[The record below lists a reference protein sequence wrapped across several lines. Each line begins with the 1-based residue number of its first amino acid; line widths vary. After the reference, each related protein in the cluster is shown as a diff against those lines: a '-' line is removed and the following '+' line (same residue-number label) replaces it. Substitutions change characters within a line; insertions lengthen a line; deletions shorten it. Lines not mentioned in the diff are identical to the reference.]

1 MKPIRDWTLLLDDY
15 LSHLTLD
22 RGLSLK
28 TVEAYSADVLRFIS
42 FADRSGIRVPEAVR
56 PSDVVAWLAQEQ
68 ATGVSSRTMARR
80 LSALR
85 GFFRFLSEVHAI
97 ETDPLTTVDTPRI
110 GRSLPGVLT
119 VDAVKSIL
127 EHPDTSKPDGLRDR
141 ALLELT
147 YASGLRASEAVGLK
161 LSCIDRGLFCLRI
174 TGKGN
179 KERIV
184 PVGETAMEWL
194 ERYLSDSRPRLLGKK
209 QSDLVFIGRG
219 GRPLTRQRF
228 WQILKGHASAAGV
241 STPVSPHT
249 LRHSFATHLLAG
261 GADLRVV
268 QMLLGHADI
277 TTTQIYTHV
286 DIERLREVHRKFH
299 PRG

>member
-1 MKPIRDWTLLLDDY
+1 MKQVRDWTALLDDY

-28 TVEAYSADVLRFIS
+28 TVEAYSADVIRFIS
-42 FADRSGIRVPEAVR
+42 FSDRSRISGPEAVR
-56 PSDVVAWLAQEQ
+56 PSDVVAWLEEER
-68 ATGVSSRTMARR
+68 TSGISPRTMARR

-85 GFFRFLSEVHAI
+85 GFFRFLSQVQAV

-110 GRSLPGVLT
+110 GRTLPGVLT
-119 VDAVKSIL
+119 TDMVESLLQRPDA
-127 EHPDTSKPDGLRDR
+127 TKPVGLRDR

-147 YASGLRASEAVGLK
+147 YASGLRASEAVGLR
-161 LSCIDRGLFCLRI
+161 LHDIDRRLFYLRI

-184 PVGETAMEWL
+184 PIGETAMEWL
-194 ERYLSDSRPRLLGKK
+194 ERYLSQARPRLLGKV
-209 QSDLVFIGRG
+209 QSDLVFVGRK

-228 WQILKGHASAAGV
+228 WQILKGHAAAAGV
-241 STPVSPHT
+241 RGPVSPHT

-268 QMLLGHADI
+268 QMLLGHSDI

-286 DIERLREVHRKFH
+286 DMERLREVHRKFH

>member
-1 MKPIRDWTLLLDDY
+1 MKQVRDWTVLLDDY

-28 TVEAYSADVLRFIS
+28 TVEAYSADVIRFIS
-42 FADRSGIRVPEAVR
+42 FSDRSRISDPETVR
-56 PSDVVAWLAQEQ
+56 PSDVVAWLEEERAS
-68 ATGVSSRTMARR
+68 GISPRTMARR

-85 GFFRFLSEVHAI
+85 GFFRFLSQVQAV

-110 GRSLPGVLT
+110 GRTLPGVLA
-119 VDAVKSIL
+119 VDMVESL
-127 EHPDTSKPDGLRDR
+127 LQRPDVTKPAGLRDR

-147 YASGLRASEAVGLK
+147 YASGLRASEAVGLR
-161 LSCIDRGLFCLRI
+161 LPEIDRRLFYLRI

-194 ERYLSDSRPRLLGKK
+194 ERYLSQARPRLLGKV
-209 QSDLVFIGRG
+209 QSDIVFVGRG

-228 WQILKGHASAAGV
+228 WQILKGHAAAAGV
-241 STPVSPHT
+241 RGPVSPHT

-268 QMLLGHADI
+268 QMLLGHSDI

>member
-1 MKPIRDWTLLLDDY
+1 VESLLQRPDVTKP
-15 LSHLTLD
+15 
-22 RGLSLK
+22 
-28 TVEAYSADVLRFIS
+28 A
-42 FADRSGIRVPEAVR
+42 
-56 PSDVVAWLAQEQ
+56 
-68 ATGVSSRTMARR
+68 
-80 LSALR
+80 
-85 GFFRFLSEVHAI
+85 
-97 ETDPLTTVDTPRI
+97 
-110 GRSLPGVLT
+110 
-119 VDAVKSIL
+119 
-127 EHPDTSKPDGLRDR
+127 GLRDR

-147 YASGLRASEAVGLK
+147 YASGLRASEAVGLR
-161 LSCIDRGLFCLRI
+161 LPEIDRRLFYLRI

-194 ERYLSDSRPRLLGKK
+194 ERYLSQARPRLLGKV
-209 QSDLVFIGRG
+209 QSDIVFVGKG

-228 WQILKGHASAAGV
+228 WQILKGHAAAAGV
-241 STPVSPHT
+241 RGPVSPHT

-268 QMLLGHADI
+268 QMLLGHSDI